1 MKTEIVDAKTEI
13 AVVRTEIEGVKTE
26 IAVVRTEMAQLATE
40 LHRSLNRQF
49 AGLMATMIAT
59 VGIATTVIISV
70 LR

>member
-1 MKTEIVDAKTEI
+1 M
-13 AVVRTEIEGVKTE
+13 KTE

-49 AGLMATMIAT
+49 AGLTATMIRT
-59 VGIATTVIISV
+59 VAIATTVIISV